1 MLVASEILIVSL
13 FGGLSLF
20 CLAMGI
26 MPLIIRVVRR
36 LAEL

>member
-20 CLAMGI
+20 CLIMGM